1 MTPKAASAA
10 ATASLSSVLTALVAQ
25 RRIPP
30 DHLATILDVA
40 PEIFA
45 RGIDE
50 GGRVV
55 MALLRPH
62 LSPPSKEN

>member
-10 ATASLSSVLTALVAQ
+10 ATASLTSVLTTLVAR

-30 DHLATILDVA
+30 EHLATVLDVA

-55 MALLRPH
+55 LALLRPH
-62 LSPPSKEN
+62 IAKNSES

>member
-30 DHLATILDVA
+30 DHLATVIDVA
-40 PEIFA
+40 PDIFA

-50 GGRVV
+50 GARVV
-55 MALLRPH
+55 LALLRPH
-62 LSPPSKEN
+62 IAKNSES

>member
-10 ATASLSSVLTALVAQ
+10 ATASLTSVLTTLLAQ

-30 DHLATILDVA
+30 DHLATIIDVA

-62 LSPPSKEN
+62 LNLPSKES